1 MDGII
6 LIIDI
11 PSLGLSFII
20 AEWEWYLMKHYGTEC
35 VVYNKIRLQIDPFG
49 KHFID
54 GHPGYRFFLFFFFR
68 KPRFLVSNKR
78 NFSLHQFCKQ
88 KTRYVNT

>member
-35 VVYNKIRLQIDPFG
+35 VVYNKIRLQIDPFR

-54 GHPGYRFFLFFFFR
+54 GHPGYRFFLFFFFFS
-68 KPRFLVSNKR
+68 KTSFPRFEQTKFFPPPIL
-78 NFSLHQFCKQ
+78 
-88 KTRYVNT
+88 